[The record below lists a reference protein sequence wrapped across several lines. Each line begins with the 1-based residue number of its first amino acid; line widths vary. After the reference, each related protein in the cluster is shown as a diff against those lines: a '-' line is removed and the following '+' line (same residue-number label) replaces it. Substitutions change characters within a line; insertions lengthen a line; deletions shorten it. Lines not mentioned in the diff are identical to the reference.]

1 MNISDEGLRK
11 ISDNGLHKIENYEG
25 WGKLIKEG
33 PHAGCYAAYQ
43 DSFNGKLDKPTIGPG
58 LTEDVHMGLV
68 LTRDECSQRF
78 RKELVKHEAAINKL
92 VTVPISQNA
101 YDALVSLS
109 YNVGTG
115 AVAKSTVLK
124 RLNKGDYVGAS
135 EAFKFFNKAGG
146 GVVNGL
152 VQRRASEASLFLKPD
167 EAPEAP
173 AMPQTVTE
181 SVPVSKSAVAAVSAT
196 VVTAASQAAPSLPV
210 PAVPEVVTQSISN
223 VESWK
228 GIGATAWTLKSWAL
242 TQPMQAAILL
252 LVVGAI
258 WFGPRLLQKN

>member
-1 MNISDEGLRK
+1 MQ
-11 ISDNGLHKIENYEG
+11 ISDNGLHKIEGYEG
-25 WGKLIKEG
+25 WGKLIKDG

-43 DSFNGKLDKPTIGPG
+43 DRFNGKLDVPTIGPG

-115 AVAKSTVLK
+115 AVAKSTVMK

-167 EAPEAP
+167 EAPESP

-196 VVTAASQAAPSLPV
+196 VVTAASQAVPALPV

-223 VESWK
+223 VQLWK
-228 GIGATAWTLKSWAL
+228 GIGEQIWTLKAFAVA
-242 TQPMQAAILL
+242 QPILAGTIGL
-252 LVVGAI
+252 SLVIVTF
-258 WFGPRLLQKN
+258 WPRRKSL

>member
-1 MNISDEGLRK
+1 MQ

-78 RKELVKHEAAINKL
+78 KKELVKHEAAINKL
-92 VTVPISQNA
+92 VTVPISQNQ
-101 YDALVSLS
+101 YDALASLS
-109 YNVGTG
+109 YNVGTS

-135 EAFKFFNKAGG
+135 EAFKLFNK
-146 GVVNGL
+146 VNKKPVNGL
-152 VQRRASEASLFLKPD
+152 TQRRASEAAWFLKPD
-167 EAPEAP
+167 TAPEAP
-173 AMPQTVTE
+173 SMPQTVEE
-181 SVPVSKSAVAAVSAT
+181 SAPPVSKSAVAAVSAT
-196 VVTAASQAAPSLPV
+196 VVTAATQAAPVIAPSLPV

-223 VESWK
+223 VETWK
-228 GIGATAWTLKSWAL
+228 GMGASLWTLKSWAL

>member
-1 MNISDEGLRK
+1 MQ
-11 ISDNGLHKIENYEG
+11 ISDNGLHKIEGYEG
-25 WGKLIKEG
+25 WGKLIKDG

-43 DSFNGKLDKPTIGPG
+43 DRFNGKLDVPTIGPG

-92 VTVPISQNA
+92 VNVPISQNA

-135 EAFKFFNKAGG
+135 EAFKLFNKAGG
-146 GVVNGL
+146 GVVKGL
-152 VQRRASEASLFLKPD
+152 VQRRASEAALFLKPD
-167 EAPEAP
+167 EAPEKP
-173 AMPQTVTE
+173 SMPQTVTE
-181 SVPVSKSAVAAVSAT
+181 SAPPVTPAKVAVGTAVAAPAVVEVVQQT
-196 VVTAASQAAPSLPV
+196 VPALPV

-228 GIGATAWTLKSWAL
+228 GMGVQAWNLLEFGW
-242 TQPMQAAILL
+242 QHPMQSLAVAVPLVLL
-252 LVVGAI
+252 
-258 WFGPRLLQKN
+258 WFWPRGTEAQE